1 MTTVSKWSDVT
12 VQLQSALA
20 AADTITAITKA
31 NPASVT
37 ATGHGL
43 STGDFVKLTVVG
55 MYQLDARVFRIT
67 VVDANTFTLDSED
80 SSAYDDFTSGTA
92 EKITFGTNMATATGL
107 SASGGDFDF
116 IDITT
121 IHDNVRKQIP
131 GLASPAT
138 YSFENLW
145 DPADAAL
152 DAFKTAAD
160 NQTQLA
166 VKFVFASGA
175 IVTFLGYVGA
185 TLLPT
190 GNAQDKVTTPVVVTM
205 FGRPTLYAS

>member
-1 MTTVSKWSDVT
+1 MPTVNKWSNVA
-12 VQLQSALA
+12 VALQSALA

-43 STGDFVKLTVVG
+43 STGNYVKLTVEG
-55 MYQLDARVFRIT
+55 MFQLDARVFRIT
-67 VVDANTFTLDSED
+67 VVDANTFTLDGED
-80 SSAYDDFTSGTA
+80 STSYDTFTSGTA
-92 EKITFGTNMATATGL
+92 EAVTFGTTMDTATGL
-107 SASGGDFDF
+107 TASGGDFDF

-138 YSFENLW
+138 YTFENLW
-145 DPADAAL
+145 DPADTAL
-152 DAFKTAAD
+152 NSFKDSAD
-160 NQTQLA
+160 NQSQLCIR
-166 VKFVFASGA
+166 FTFASGA
-175 IVTFLGYVGA
+175 IVTFVGYIGA
-185 TLLPT
+185 TLLPV
-190 GNAQDKVTTPVVVTM
+190 GNAQDKVTTQVVITM